1 MPDLLLK
8 FLSTLKEVTGVPEIK
23 LSPPMKLKI
32 GELLDLLESKGIKIK
47 GHIQTSGSII
57 YSSSMLI
64 LVNDLEISVLNG
76 LETELKDGDVITF
89 IPVVHGG

>member
-8 FLSTLKEVTGVPEIK
+8 FLSTLKEVTGVPEIR

-32 GELLDLLESKGIKIK
+32 GELLDLLELKGVKIK
-47 GHIQTSGSII
+47 GHIQTSGSNV
-57 YSSSMLI
+57 YSASMLI
-64 LVNDLEISVLNG
+64 LVNDLEISVLKG